1 MIYDITNALDSIL
14 TMLFNIMSNAYTTL
28 QNIQFH
34 GFSLLHFLVAIV
46 LVNAIFTIMIV
57 SAGAGMR
64 VKGGK
69 EKKRKVKSNSITDVE
84 LA

>member
-1 MIYDITNALDSIL
+1 MVYDITNAIDSII
-14 TMLFNIMSNAYTTL
+14 TMLFNIMSNAFTTL

-46 LVNAIFTIMIV
+46 LVNSIFTIMIV
-57 SAGAGMR
+57 SAGAGLSIR
-64 VKGGK
+64 SGK
-69 EKKRKVKSNSITDVE
+69 EKKRKVKPNSMTDIE

>member
-14 TMLFNIMSNAYTTL
+14 SMLFNIMSNSFTTL

-46 LVNAIFTIMIV
+46 MVNAIFTIMIV

-64 VKGGK
+64 VRSGK
-69 EKKRKVKSNSITDVE
+69 EKKRKVKPNSMTDIE

>member
-1 MIYDITNALDSIL
+1 MVYDITNALDSIL
-14 TMLFNIMSNAYTTL
+14 TMLFTIMSNAFTTL

-46 LVNAIFTIMIV
+46 LVNAIFTIVIM

-64 VKGGK
+64 IKSGK
-69 EKKRKVKSNSITDVE
+69 EKKRKVKPNSMTDID